1 MFVFSINPQTQLKE
15 VVVNPKMNEK
25 SLQEIVETTRKLIV
39 ELYLKCEDDF
49 LKGLEIFE
57 AIVEKQILD
66 TSKEQI
72 KELETTIESTLQSP
86 TAPEPAVIETAVIE
100 TPVVEPTIVE
110 TTSPEPAAIEVVAK
124 EETPP
129 EVSSSPV
136 DVEAETE
143 LLEEQMLAAP
153 DISREDTEMRELALQ
168 LKALGGGSPRGV
180 IVGGTKYI

>member
-1 MFVFSINPQTQLKE
+1 M
-15 VVVNPKMNEK
+15 
-25 SLQEIVETTRKLIV
+25 
-39 ELYLKCEDDF
+39 
-49 LKGLEIFE
+49 
-57 AIVEKQILD
+57 
-66 TSKEQI
+66 
-72 KELETTIESTLQSP
+72 
-86 TAPEPAVIETAVIE
+86 
-100 TPVVEPTIVE
+100 
-110 TTSPEPAAIEVVAK
+110 AK